1 MISVVIRRF
10 KQSGGEEEMIRKILK
25 IAVPFVMALTLVMGC
40 FNITFAADPVSGFKV
55 KIGARAAKASWSAYD
70 GATRYVVKCAGESYK
85 TKNTSYK
92 IGDLTPNTKYSFV
105 VEAYK
110 GKTLLARS
118 AIISGTTEGVRDV
131 EKFTAH
137 SGYKSIT
144 LTFKKVKGASYYE
157 LYRKNNKTGKFRK
170 IKTLTSKNNTDKKYS
185 TKQIFY
191 TDKGKDLKEQSEREI
206 LRNVK
211 YTYKVRAVK
220 KVGDKKWVSNTST
233 ASAKAVR
240 QMYQDIKVN
249 GRWHTANGYSG
260 GTYYTIEGNSYS
272 VTSVSSAT
280 ADYWRNKNYSKRS
293 AENFVNELMKAGKF
307 SRGGKK
313 RMIWISTY
321 TQHIYVYKW
330 NARKKMWKIQK
341 HFECSTGKPG
351 SATPMGFNKEIG
363 HKHRS
368 RHGISWWSCFS
379 SHNAM
384 HGKHSG
390 WVIDGTP
397 QSGGCVRNLNEN
409 AEWIYDHCSNGTPV
423 VSW

>member
-1 MISVVIRRF
+1 M
-10 KQSGGEEEMIRKILK
+10 MRKIIKLL
-25 IAVPFVMALTLVMGC
+25 IPCTLALSMAICC
-40 FNITFAADPVSGFKV
+40 FSLSFAADSVSGV
-55 KIGARAAKASWSAYD
+55 KLKTGARAATVSWSAYS
-70 GATRYVVKCAGESYK
+70 GATRYEVICAGKTYK
-85 TKNTSYK
+85 TRDTRYK
-92 IGDLTPNTKYSFV
+92 IENLTPDTDYGFSVK
-105 VEAYK
+105 AYN
-110 GKTLLARS
+110 GKKLLAESS
-118 AIISGTTEGVRDV
+118 AVYGRTLGVRDV
-131 EKFTAH
+131 KGFKAH

-144 LTFKKVKGASYYE
+144 VTFKKVNGASYYE
-157 LYRKNNKTGKFRK
+157 LYRKDKKNGKYK
-170 IKTLTSKNNTDKKYS
+170 LIKKLTDKNNTDKKYD
-185 TKQIFY
+185 KNQIFY
-191 TDKGKDLKEQSEREI
+191 TDKGKDLKGKEI
-206 LRNVK
+206 KRNK
-211 YTYKVRAVK
+211 TYKYRVRAVK
-220 KVGDKKWVSNTST
+220 NRGGGKRWVSNYST
-233 ASAKAVR
+233 AKAKAVR

-260 GTYYTIEGNSYS
+260 GTYYTIEGNSYR

-280 ADYWRNKNYSKRS
+280 ADYWRTKNYSNRS
-293 AENFVNELMKAGKF
+293 AENFVNELMRAGKF

-330 NARKKMWKIQK
+330 NAKKKMWKIQK